1 METEKKN
8 IAVNIMV
15 GPSLVNKIDKVS
27 QDTMRSKSQ
36 VLRLILQKYFELV
49 EQGKIEPIK

>member
-1 METEKKN
+1 MDTEKKN
-8 IAVNIMV
+8 IALNVLVKPSMV
-15 GPSLVNKIDKVS
+15 EKLDKLS

-49 EQGKIEPIK
+49 EQGKIEPMK

>member
-15 GPSLVNKIDKVS
+15 GPSLVNKIDKVA
-27 QDTMRSKSQ
+27 QDTMRSRSQ
-36 VLRLILQKYFELV
+36 IIRMILQSHFELV
-49 EQGKIEPIK
+49 DQGKIEPVK